1 LFLQALNAPVDHKA
15 QAISTGWKNRRI
27 KRELSEFKAQKHLFG
42 RGTAQYANTKTKT
55 QHPTK
60 CYRFSPKHFFLLGNK
75 TTTFACQPVTYKVNL
90 LKTPADHNG
99 SRILNKFIRFVY
111 CLCP

>member
-1 LFLQALNAPVDHKA
+1 LSVVHISFWFVVSPGFKRTCCHKA

-55 QHPTK
+55 QHPTS
-60 CYRFSPKHFFLLGNK
+60 YRFSPKLLLFTRITRPLLLLASQSLTK
-75 TTTFACQPVTYKVNL
+75 STY
-90 LKTPADHNG
+90 
-99 SRILNKFIRFVY
+99 
-111 CLCP
+111 